1 MKVFDFVIVNFFT
14 GKKEVIQLTLVE
26 DLIEV
31 TTHHLGEALPDCI
44 VAGYLNGD
52 LLIAHRPHNVVKEGG
67 LVQEGKM
74 DIFEFLQ
81 KWRMEITG
89 EQSFPDFS
97 LPGKKV
103 KIKSSRGRRK
113 PHRAMTTEIVPQ
125 AAGV

>member
-67 LVQEGKM
+67 LVQEGQM
-74 DIFEFLQ
+74 DIFEFLLIPYEEVLGY
-81 KWRMEITG
+81 KMY
-89 EQSFPDFS
+89 FPY
-97 LPGKKV
+97 LQV
-103 KIKSSRGRRK
+103 L
-113 PHRAMTTEIVPQ
+113 A
-125 AAGV
+125 